1 MNEPLTLTDR
11 DILALAHTLAAVF
24 EDRGIIGRV
33 EPEVLTY
40 ETAAKRLECCPET
53 VRNLANRK
61 ELERAWIGTGA
72 KGAPRITL
80 ASLRAYI
87 VRKTEQADA
96 PENSTPRKEK

>member
-1 MNEPLTLTDR
+1 MNDSLPLSDR

-24 EDRGIIGRV
+24 EDRGLIGRV
-33 EPEVLTY
+33 DPDVLTY

-61 ELERAWIGTGA
+61 ELERVWIGTGS

-87 VRKTEQADA
+87 AHKTEKAA
-96 PENSTPRKEK
+96 TPENPAPSKEK

>member
-1 MNEPLTLTDR
+1 MNEPLPLHPSD
-11 DILALAHTLAAVF
+11 LLHLAHLIASVL
-24 EDRGIIGRV
+24 EERGIIGRI

-40 ETAAKRLECCPET
+40 ETAAKHLECCPET

-61 ELERAWIGTGA
+61 ELERAWIGTGK

-87 VRKTEQADA
+87 ARKTEQADA
-96 PENSTPRKEK
+96 PENFVNPKEK